1 MEEQDHRVIA
11 RRMDLFHQ
19 QEEGPGMIFW
29 HPRGFAVYQ
38 LIEAE
43 IRRHMR
49 AAGFAELRTPQLLDR
64 ALWEASGHWQK
75 FSEAMFVFEDGEQQ
89 KALKPMSC
97 PGHVQVF
104 KSRLRSFRDL
114 PLRYC
119 EFGACMR
126 NEPSGALLGLM
137 RTRAF
142 VQDDAHIFC
151 LEEQVEDQVAKFC
164 RLLKAIYAR
173 FGFDDVA
180 VGLSMRPAE
189 RAGDDAVWDRAED
202 MLAVAATAAGLDFK
216 LQPGEGAFYGPKLE
230 FVLRDNKGRAWQC
243 GTIQIDLVMP
253 ERLDAAYTD
262 SDGKQRRPVMLHQAV
277 LGSIERF
284 MGVLLEHHAGK
295 LPFWLAPDQVL
306 VASIGPAQADYA
318 EEVAADLNAEGLR
331 AVTDVRPERLAKKI
345 VDARQLGIPR
355 FAVVGSSEAAGKAV
369 SLRRDDGE
377 SEVLPVAKL
386 VELLRSHELQK
397 PPPSRAMTV

>member
-38 LIEAE
+38 LIEEE
-43 IRRHMR
+43 IRGHMR
-49 AAGFAELRTPQLLDR
+49 AAGFSELRTPQLLDR
-64 ALWEASGHWQK
+64 SLWEASGHWQK
-75 FSEAMFVFEDGEQQ
+75 FGKEMFVFEDGEQQ

-97 PGHVQVF
+97 PGHIEVF
-104 KSRLRSFRDL
+104 NSRLRSYRDL

-119 EFGACMR
+119 EFGACLR

-151 LEEQVEDQVAKFC
+151 LEEQVEEEVAKFC
-164 RLLKAIYAR
+164 RLLQAVYAR

-180 VGLSMRPAE
+180 VGLSTRPAE
-189 RAGDDAVWDRAED
+189 RAGEDAVWDRAED
-202 MLAVAATAAGLDFK
+202 MLAVAATSAGLDFK

-230 FVLRDNKGRAWQC
+230 FVLRDNKGRSWQC
-243 GTIQIDLVMP
+243 GTIQVDLVLP
-253 ERLDAAYTD
+253 ERLDAAFTD
-262 SDGKQRRPVMLHQAV
+262 TEGRRLRPVMLHQAV

-284 MGVLLEHHAGK
+284 LGVLLEHYAGK
-295 LPFWLAPDQVL
+295 LPFWLAPDQVV
-306 VASIGPAQADYA
+306 VASINPEQANYA
-318 EEVAADLNAEGLR
+318 EEVVADLKVAGLR
-331 AVTDVRPERLAKKI
+331 AVSDVRPERPAKK
-345 VDARQLGIPR
+345 VVNARALGIPC
-355 FAVVGSSEAAGKAV
+355 FIAVGPREMEENRVALRQDNGQSKALTLAALADFLHSKA
-369 SLRRDDGE
+369 
-377 SEVLPVAKL
+377 A
-386 VELLRSHELQK
+386 
-397 PPPSRAMTV
+397 A

>member
-1 MEEQDHRVIA
+1 MKDHDHRVIA

-19 QEEGPGMIFW
+19 HEAGPGMIFW

-38 LIEAE
+38 LIEEE

-64 ALWEASGHWQK
+64 TLWEASGHWQK
-75 FSEAMFVFEDGEQQ
+75 FSEEMFVFDDGERQR
-89 KALKPMSC
+89 ALKPMSC
-97 PGHVQVF
+97 PGHIQVF

-151 LEEQVEDQVAKFC
+151 LEEQVEAEVANFC
-164 RLLKAIYAR
+164 RLLRRVYAR
-173 FGFDDVA
+173 FGFDEVA
-180 VGLSMRPAE
+180 VGLSTRPEE
-189 RAGDDAVWDRAED
+189 RAGEDAVWDRAED
-202 MLAVAATAAGLDFK
+202 MLAVAATAAGLTFR

-230 FVLRDNKGRAWQC
+230 FVLKDNKGRSWQC
-243 GTIQIDLVMP
+243 GTIQVDLVLP
-253 ERLDAAYTD
+253 ERLDAAFFD
-262 SDGKQRRPVMLHQAV
+262 AAGDKRRPVMLHQAV

-284 MGVLLEHHAGK
+284 LGVLLEHHSGK
-295 LPFWLAPDQVL
+295 LPFWLAPDQAV
-306 VASIGPAQADYA
+306 VASIGPAQAAYA
-318 EEVAADLNAEGLR
+318 EDVAASLKAAGLR
-331 AVTDVRPERLAKKI
+331 AVADTRPERLAKKV
-345 VDARQLGIPR
+345 VDARQLGIPA
-355 FAVVGSSEAAGKAV
+355 FLAVGPREVETV
-369 SLRRDDGE
+369 SVALRQDGNAPT
-377 SEVLPVAKL
+377 VLPVDGLKG
-386 VELLRSHELQK
+386 LLEARFLS
-397 PPPSRAMTV
+397 